1 MDDIAI
7 IENKIYEIRGQKVML
22 DFDLAEMYGVETK
35 RLKEQVRRNI
45 ERFPAEFMFELTK
58 EEVQF
63 SRSQIATLKT
73 GQGHN
78 IKYLPFAFTEYGI
91 VMLSSVLK
99 SKTAVEVNINIIRA
113 FVRMRQYLLS
123 NVPQKELEELKQRI
137 EYLEEDITSDR
148 ESYEKQF
155 DDLFNAFAKISAI
168 IQSKQT
174 PLDRVK
180 IEGFKTNNK
189 EKIKFEIENLNAEY
203 KVLISQ
209 KIKDLT
215 NTTNEYQR
223 EIIENTYKE
232 LEKDKT
238 NRIEQLQKILEQ
250 QEDLDTEKIKKLKTA
265 IEYFDDILKS
275 NEPNRYI
282 LECLID
288 KIWIYHD
295 KSVKF
300 ELKPEISRLL

>member
-180 IEGFKTNNK
+180 IKGFKNK
-189 EKIKFEIENLNAEY
+189 
-203 KVLISQ
+203 
-209 KIKDLT
+209 
-215 NTTNEYQR
+215 
-223 EIIENTYKE
+223 
-232 LEKDKT
+232 
-238 NRIEQLQKILEQ
+238 
-250 QEDLDTEKIKKLKTA
+250 
-265 IEYFDDILKS
+265 
-275 NEPNRYI
+275 
-282 LECLID
+282 
-288 KIWIYHD
+288 
-295 KSVKF
+295 
-300 ELKPEISRLL
+300 

>member
-58 EEVQF
+58 EEVTI

-73 GQGHN
+73 GQGYN

-113 FVRMRQYLLS
+113 FVRMRKYLLS
-123 NVPQKELEELKQRI
+123 NIPKKELEELKQRI

-168 IQSKQT
+168 IQSRQT

-189 EKIKFEIENLNAEY
+189 EK
-203 KVLISQ
+203 
-209 KIKDLT
+209 
-215 NTTNEYQR
+215 
-223 EIIENTYKE
+223 
-232 LEKDKT
+232 
-238 NRIEQLQKILEQ
+238 
-250 QEDLDTEKIKKLKTA
+250 
-265 IEYFDDILKS
+265 S
-275 NEPNRYI
+275 NE
-282 LECLID
+282 
-288 KIWIYHD
+288 
-295 KSVKF
+295 
-300 ELKPEISRLL
+300 

>member
-58 EEVQF
+58 KEVAI

-73 GQGHN
+73 GQGYN

-123 NVPQKELEELKQRI
+123 NIPKKELEELKQRI

-168 IQSKQT
+168 IQSRQT

-180 IEGFKTNNK
+180 IEGFKNK
-189 EKIKFEIENLNAEY
+189 
-203 KVLISQ
+203 
-209 KIKDLT
+209 
-215 NTTNEYQR
+215 
-223 EIIENTYKE
+223 
-232 LEKDKT
+232 
-238 NRIEQLQKILEQ
+238 
-250 QEDLDTEKIKKLKTA
+250 
-265 IEYFDDILKS
+265 
-275 NEPNRYI
+275 
-282 LECLID
+282 
-288 KIWIYHD
+288 
-295 KSVKF
+295 
-300 ELKPEISRLL
+300 

>member
-1 MDDIAI
+1 MKFQIGTSSLHHSSNVQSQSGTCLNKKMDDIAI

-58 EEVQF
+58 EEVAI

-73 GQGHN
+73 GQGYN

-123 NVPQKELEELKQRI
+123 NIPKKELEELKQRI

-168 IQSKQT
+168 IQSRQT

-180 IEGFKTNNK
+180 IEGFKNK
-189 EKIKFEIENLNAEY
+189 
-203 KVLISQ
+203 
-209 KIKDLT
+209 
-215 NTTNEYQR
+215 
-223 EIIENTYKE
+223 
-232 LEKDKT
+232 
-238 NRIEQLQKILEQ
+238 
-250 QEDLDTEKIKKLKTA
+250 
-265 IEYFDDILKS
+265 
-275 NEPNRYI
+275 
-282 LECLID
+282 
-288 KIWIYHD
+288 
-295 KSVKF
+295 
-300 ELKPEISRLL
+300 

>member
-45 ERFPAEFMFELTK
+45 ERFPVEFMLELTK

-63 SRSQIATLKT
+63 SRSQFATLKT

-123 NVPQKELEELKQRI
+123 SVPPKELEELKQRI

-148 ESYEKQF
+148 ESYKKQF

-189 EKIKFEIENLNAEY
+189 EK
-203 KVLISQ
+203 
-209 KIKDLT
+209 
-215 NTTNEYQR
+215 
-223 EIIENTYKE
+223 
-232 LEKDKT
+232 
-238 NRIEQLQKILEQ
+238 
-250 QEDLDTEKIKKLKTA
+250 
-265 IEYFDDILKS
+265 S
-275 NEPNRYI
+275 NE
-282 LECLID
+282 
-288 KIWIYHD
+288 
-295 KSVKF
+295 
-300 ELKPEISRLL
+300 

>member
-45 ERFPAEFMFELTK
+45 ERFPVEFMFELTK

-123 NVPQKELEELKQRI
+123 SVPPKELEELKQRI

-148 ESYEKQF
+148 ESYKKQF

-189 EKIKFEIENLNAEY
+189 EK
-203 KVLISQ
+203 
-209 KIKDLT
+209 
-215 NTTNEYQR
+215 
-223 EIIENTYKE
+223 
-232 LEKDKT
+232 
-238 NRIEQLQKILEQ
+238 
-250 QEDLDTEKIKKLKTA
+250 
-265 IEYFDDILKS
+265 S
-275 NEPNRYI
+275 NE
-282 LECLID
+282 
-288 KIWIYHD
+288 
-295 KSVKF
+295 
-300 ELKPEISRLL
+300 

>member
-1 MDDIAI
+1 MDDITI

-58 EEVQF
+58 EEAII

-73 GQGHN
+73 GQGYN

-99 SKTAVEVNINIIRA
+99 SKTAIDVNINIIRA

-123 NVPQKELEELKQRI
+123 NIPKKELEELKQRI

-168 IQSKQT
+168 IQSRQT

-180 IEGFKTNNK
+180 IEGFKNK
-189 EKIKFEIENLNAEY
+189 
-203 KVLISQ
+203 
-209 KIKDLT
+209 
-215 NTTNEYQR
+215 
-223 EIIENTYKE
+223 
-232 LEKDKT
+232 
-238 NRIEQLQKILEQ
+238 
-250 QEDLDTEKIKKLKTA
+250 
-265 IEYFDDILKS
+265 
-275 NEPNRYI
+275 
-282 LECLID
+282 
-288 KIWIYHD
+288 
-295 KSVKF
+295 
-300 ELKPEISRLL
+300 

>member
-45 ERFPAEFMFELTK
+45 ERFPVEFMFELTK

-63 SRSQIATLKT
+63 SRSQFATLKT

-123 NVPQKELEELKQRI
+123 SVPPKELEELKQRI

-148 ESYEKQF
+148 ESYKKQF

-180 IEGFKTNNK
+180 IDGFKTNNK
-189 EKIKFEIENLNAEY
+189 EK
-203 KVLISQ
+203 
-209 KIKDLT
+209 
-215 NTTNEYQR
+215 
-223 EIIENTYKE
+223 
-232 LEKDKT
+232 
-238 NRIEQLQKILEQ
+238 
-250 QEDLDTEKIKKLKTA
+250 
-265 IEYFDDILKS
+265 S
-275 NEPNRYI
+275 NE
-282 LECLID
+282 
-288 KIWIYHD
+288 
-295 KSVKF
+295 
-300 ELKPEISRLL
+300 

>member
-58 EEVQF
+58 EEVAI

-73 GQGHN
+73 GQGYN

-168 IQSKQT
+168 IQSRQT

-189 EKIKFEIENLNAEY
+189 EK
-203 KVLISQ
+203 
-209 KIKDLT
+209 
-215 NTTNEYQR
+215 
-223 EIIENTYKE
+223 
-232 LEKDKT
+232 
-238 NRIEQLQKILEQ
+238 
-250 QEDLDTEKIKKLKTA
+250 
-265 IEYFDDILKS
+265 S
-275 NEPNRYI
+275 NE
-282 LECLID
+282 
-288 KIWIYHD
+288 
-295 KSVKF
+295 
-300 ELKPEISRLL
+300 

>member
-58 EEVQF
+58 EEVAI

-73 GQGHN
+73 GQGYN

-99 SKTAVEVNINIIRA
+99 STTAVEVNINIIRA

-123 NVPQKELEELKQRI
+123 SVPPKELEELKQRI

-148 ESYEKQF
+148 ESYKKQF

-189 EKIKFEIENLNAEY
+189 EK
-203 KVLISQ
+203 
-209 KIKDLT
+209 
-215 NTTNEYQR
+215 
-223 EIIENTYKE
+223 
-232 LEKDKT
+232 
-238 NRIEQLQKILEQ
+238 
-250 QEDLDTEKIKKLKTA
+250 
-265 IEYFDDILKS
+265 S
-275 NEPNRYI
+275 NE
-282 LECLID
+282 
-288 KIWIYHD
+288 
-295 KSVKF
+295 
-300 ELKPEISRLL
+300 

>member
-7 IENKIYEIRGQKVML
+7 IENKICEIRGQKVML

-58 EEVQF
+58 EEVAI

-73 GQGHN
+73 GQGYN

-123 NVPQKELEELKQRI
+123 NIPKKELEELKQRI

-168 IQSKQT
+168 IQSRQT

-189 EKIKFEIENLNAEY
+189 EK
-203 KVLISQ
+203 
-209 KIKDLT
+209 
-215 NTTNEYQR
+215 
-223 EIIENTYKE
+223 
-232 LEKDKT
+232 
-238 NRIEQLQKILEQ
+238 
-250 QEDLDTEKIKKLKTA
+250 
-265 IEYFDDILKS
+265 S
-275 NEPNRYI
+275 NE
-282 LECLID
+282 
-288 KIWIYHD
+288 
-295 KSVKF
+295 
-300 ELKPEISRLL
+300 

>member
-35 RLKEQVRRNI
+35 RLKEQVRRII

-189 EKIKFEIENLNAEY
+189 EK
-203 KVLISQ
+203 
-209 KIKDLT
+209 
-215 NTTNEYQR
+215 
-223 EIIENTYKE
+223 
-232 LEKDKT
+232 
-238 NRIEQLQKILEQ
+238 
-250 QEDLDTEKIKKLKTA
+250 
-265 IEYFDDILKS
+265 S
-275 NEPNRYI
+275 NE
-282 LECLID
+282 
-288 KIWIYHD
+288 
-295 KSVKF
+295 
-300 ELKPEISRLL
+300 

>member
-35 RLKEQVRRNI
+35 RLREQVRRNI

-58 EEVQF
+58 EEVAI

-73 GQGHN
+73 GQGYN

-123 NVPQKELEELKQRI
+123 NIPKKELEELKQRI

-168 IQSKQT
+168 IQSRQT

-189 EKIKFEIENLNAEY
+189 EK
-203 KVLISQ
+203 
-209 KIKDLT
+209 
-215 NTTNEYQR
+215 
-223 EIIENTYKE
+223 
-232 LEKDKT
+232 
-238 NRIEQLQKILEQ
+238 
-250 QEDLDTEKIKKLKTA
+250 
-265 IEYFDDILKS
+265 S
-275 NEPNRYI
+275 NE
-282 LECLID
+282 
-288 KIWIYHD
+288 
-295 KSVKF
+295 
-300 ELKPEISRLL
+300 

>member
-1 MDDIAI
+1 
-7 IENKIYEIRGQKVML
+7 
-22 DFDLAEMYGVETK
+22 MYGVETK

-45 ERFPAEFMFELTK
+45 ERFPVEFMFELTK

-63 SRSQIATLKT
+63 SRSQFATLKT

-123 NVPQKELEELKQRI
+123 SVPPKELEELKQRI

-148 ESYEKQF
+148 ESYKKQF

-189 EKIKFEIENLNAEY
+189 EK
-203 KVLISQ
+203 
-209 KIKDLT
+209 
-215 NTTNEYQR
+215 
-223 EIIENTYKE
+223 
-232 LEKDKT
+232 
-238 NRIEQLQKILEQ
+238 
-250 QEDLDTEKIKKLKTA
+250 
-265 IEYFDDILKS
+265 S
-275 NEPNRYI
+275 NE
-282 LECLID
+282 
-288 KIWIYHD
+288 
-295 KSVKF
+295 
-300 ELKPEISRLL
+300 

>member
-7 IENKIYEIRGQKVML
+7 IENKIDEIRGQKVML

-58 EEVQF
+58 EEVAI

-73 GQGHN
+73 GQGYN

-123 NVPQKELEELKQRI
+123 NIPKKELEELKQRI

-168 IQSKQT
+168 IQSRQT

-189 EKIKFEIENLNAEY
+189 EK
-203 KVLISQ
+203 
-209 KIKDLT
+209 
-215 NTTNEYQR
+215 
-223 EIIENTYKE
+223 
-232 LEKDKT
+232 
-238 NRIEQLQKILEQ
+238 
-250 QEDLDTEKIKKLKTA
+250 
-265 IEYFDDILKS
+265 S
-275 NEPNRYI
+275 NE
-282 LECLID
+282 
-288 KIWIYHD
+288 
-295 KSVKF
+295 
-300 ELKPEISRLL
+300 